1 MSSMI
6 ELVNLLDTRGT
17 SFLSQLFPHNRFF
30 DHLFAF
36 FSLEGMSFYIWIFAT
51 LCFLLWRVK
60 EYKKIIFYFLIS
72 FSLTWILVNSIIK
85 NVVRRD
91 RPWIAQNLDITIC
104 PNDFSFPSGHA
115 SSAFV
120 GATVFAYFDKKRR
133 IFYYLIAIMISYSR
147 MYLSCHYLMD
157 VTIGALIGYLISRTA
172 IRYIPYKLKL
182 FKL

>member
-6 ELVNLLDTRGT
+6 EIVNLLDTRGT
-17 SFLSQLFPHNRFF
+17 SFLSLLFPHNRFF

-36 FSLEGMSFYIWIFAT
+36 FSLDGISFYLWIFVT
-51 LCFLLWRVK
+51 LCFLVWK
-60 EYKKIIFYFLIS
+60 IKDYKKIIFYFLIS

-115 SSAFV
+115 SSAFA
-120 GATVFAYFDKKRR
+120 GASIFASFDKKRR
-133 IFYYLIAIMISYSR
+133 IFYYVIAIIISYSR
-147 MYLSCHYLMD
+147 IYLSCHYLMD
-157 VTIGALIGYLISRTA
+157 VTIGALIGYLISRATV
-172 IRYIPYKLKL
+172 IYIPYRVKP